1 MYRQVS
7 DPLGHPALAA
17 LLASTPLLV
26 LLALLGVLRLKS
38 HWAALAG
45 LATAFLIATAGYGMP
60 LGQAA
65 DGALEGAAFGLFPI
79 VWIILGAVWINRLQ
93 RASGHFD
100 LIGRTFSALS
110 DDVRVQAVLIAFCFG
125 AMIES
130 LSGFGTPIAVTSLI
144 LLGLG
149 LDPLKAAAVAAFAN
163 TAPAA
168 FGSVGNPIQTLAKV
182 TSLPGADL
190 GAMVGR
196 QSAVI
201 AALVPFVLLLLL
213 DGRRGL
219 REAWPVALVAGL
231 GFAVGQFL
239 CSNYLTYQLTDLVA
253 SLTSLAAVVLLL
265 RVRGRGTVGRG
276 VGGPGAGGRAGGER
290 APRRE
295 VLLAFLPYAVITALF
310 ALASYGGPIARFVK
324 DQDVSFRWPGLHV
337 VTATGRPVAV
347 TTFDFGWLGAAGTLL
362 LVTGVLT
369 ALALRVP
376 ARRALRCYLDALHQI
391 RWAAVTIACVLALS
405 YLMNLSGMAFSIGT
419 WLAGLGG
426 AFALFSGF
434 TGWFGVALTGSDTSS
449 NALFGAMQVS
459 AAQHI
464 GLSPLL
470 AAATTS
476 TGGVQGKAVAMQ
488 NLVIAASAVG
498 TYGRE
503 GEVLRRIIGWS
514 LAVLAVL
521 CLLAWLQSTP
531 VLGWMVP

>member
-239 CSNYLTYQLTDLVA
+239 CSNYLTYQLTDLAA

-265 RVRGRGTVGRG
+265 RVRGRGGVGHGTGGRG
-276 VGGPGAGGRAGGER
+276 TGASGGER

-310 ALASYGGPIARFVK
+310 ALVSYGGPIARFVK
-324 DQDVSFRWPGLHV
+324 GRDVSFPWPGLHV
-337 VTATGRPVAV
+337 VSATGRPVAV

-362 LVTGVLT
+362 LATGVVT

-376 ARRALRCYLDALHQI
+376 PRRALRCYLDALHQI
-391 RWAAVTIACVLALS
+391 RWAALTIACVLALS
-405 YLMNLSGMAFSIGT
+405 YLMNLSGMAFSIGA

-514 LAVLAVL
+514 LAVLTVL

>member
-1 MYRQVS
+1 MYRQVP

-17 LLASTPLLV
+17 LLAATPLLV
-26 LLALLGVLRLKS
+26 LLVLLGLVRLKS

-100 LIGRTFSALS
+100 VIGRTFSSLS
-110 DDVRVQAVLIAFCFG
+110 GDIRIQAVLIAFCFG

-219 REAWPVALVAGL
+219 REVWPVALAAGT

-253 SLTSLAAVVLLL
+253 SLTSLASVIVLLRIRARRHGPAAETGP
-265 RVRGRGTVGRG
+265 RV
-276 VGGPGAGGRAGGER
+276 ER
-290 APRRE
+290 APRRDT
-295 VLLAFLPYAVITALF
+295 LLAFLPYAIITALF
-310 ALASYGGPIARFVK
+310 ALVSYGGPVAGFVK
-324 DQDVSFRWPGLHV
+324 DQDVAFPWPGLHV
-337 VTATGRPVAV
+337 TSPSGRPVAV
-347 TTFDFGWLGAAGTLL
+347 TIFDFGWLGAAGTLL
-362 LVTGVLT
+362 LATGVLT
-369 ALALRVP
+369 ALILRVP
-376 ARRALRCYLDALHQI
+376 VRRALRCYLDALHQI
-391 RWAAVTIACVLALS
+391 RWAALTIACVLALS
-405 YLMNLSGMAFSIGT
+405 YLMNLSGMAVSIGT

-503 GEVLRRIIGWS
+503 GEVLRKIIGWS